1 MGAAKAAL
9 AKIYVLAATM
19 GGPGLFV
26 IAVGDSSF
34 VSVPE
39 GNDILIIALSIGQS
53 WARMSYLVLM
63 TIAGSV
69 VGCTLLYT
77 VGRKGGAFVQRI
89 SRDRLWRAQ
98 AMYSR
103 YGMWPIIV
111 ACMLPPP
118 MPFKIF
124 VLSAGIF
131 RLQFKN
137 FLLAVLLGRSLRYFT
152 WGVLA
157 VLYGQSVKDYVEQN
171 LTRVGTILSI
181 LLLVL
186 VAGYLLFRKRSR
198 HPLLGGEK
206 L

>member
-1 MGAAKAAL
+1 MDAIRTAL
-9 AKIYVLAATM
+9 AKIYALAATL

-53 WARMSYLVLM
+53 WARMFYLVLM

-77 VGRKGGAFVQRI
+77 VGRKGGAFVHRI
-89 SRDRLWRAQ
+89 SRDKLWRAQ

-103 YGMWPIIV
+103 YGLWPIVV

-124 VLSAGIF
+124 VLSAGVF
-131 RLQFKN
+131 RLRFKN
-137 FLLAVLLGRSLRYFT
+137 FLLAVLVGRSIRYFT
-152 WGVLA
+152 WGTLA

-181 LLLVL
+181 LAVVML
-186 VAGYLLFRKRSR
+186 AGYFLFRKRFR
-198 HPLLGGEK
+198 RPLLGGEG